1 VFVEATML
9 RSRIAKWSYQFG
21 CVSAAVAII
30 YRVFWFGG
38 LGARLFGAAPRI
50 VPHSFLDL
58 SILLLVIS
66 IASNTQTLI
75 HREDS
80 KVLPSGKA

>member
-1 VFVEATML
+1 MFVEATML

-38 LGARLFGAAPRI
+38 LGSFQV
-50 VPHSFLDL
+50 VPHHLMDL

-66 IASNTQTLI
+66 IATNFQTLI
-75 HREDS
+75 NRDDCKTLS
-80 KVLPSGKA
+80 SGKV

>member
-1 VFVEATML
+1 ML

-38 LGARLFGAAPRI
+38 LGARLFGAAPHI
-50 VPHSFLDL
+50 VPHSFGSQHSVAGDLDRHQFSDTDQSRRL
-58 SILLLVIS
+58 QNSEL
-66 IASNTQTLI
+66 
-75 HREDS
+75 
-80 KVLPSGKA
+80 G